1 MGIHVVSTLPLGI
14 EQTNLVMM
22 NKEFDD
28 PQSL

>member
-1 MGIHVVSTLPLGI
+1 MGIHVVSTLALGI